1 MAPLVAF
8 AIVFAI
14 LLVALIKFKV
24 TPSVGLFAA
33 AILFGIMVG
42 MPIADILSKLPAGFG
57 NMMTSIGL
65 LIVFGSIFGD
75 ILGES
80 GATEELA
87 KGMVRL
93 FGKKN
98 DLLALNLVGF
108 ILSIPIYFG
117 CAYIMT
123 APLVNA
129 LQKISKKSMKGYV
142 IAIFTGLMLTHSCV
156 APTPGPLAVAGQVGA
171 NVGWFIIW
179 GIVVCLPA
187 SLLVGWLYA
196 NLVVSKEARKEAR
209 AAMKE
214 IVEDDELLA
223 PDPNKPSALTAF
235 LLVIFPIALIVFA
248 SVFAL
253 FTTEGPLYTF
263 ISFVGN
269 SNVALFIAMLL
280 KSVYEIALSY
290 GYSYETEEEKVFIL
304 KLIQI
309 AMLDGPDYLQ
319 ANAEF
324 NELID
329 QIVEDGD
336 SLEGY
341 RVDKVAQM
349 KATAESLSTEML
361 YTKFLQGQM
370 IVGIA
375 GGIFDP
381 IYINRI
387 SDYAVLK
394 YRRRFLR
401 KKMP

>member
-1 MAPLVAF
+1 MDLFNRKSPWEKEWEDLLKKESKFAEKRQAGPTSVLINKLDRFVPDKLSSTLNAAF
-8 AIVFAI
+8 YKGFEVIFEKGTVVIEKTYNKQQKEKDFQINTYAAELGADRKSVR
-14 LLVALIKFKV
+14 KFTKQAKSAKA
-24 TPSVGLFAA
+24 TNL
-33 AILFGIMVG
+33 MVSTVEG
-42 MPIADILSKLPAGFG
+42 
-57 NMMTSIGL
+57 IGL
-65 LIVFGSIFGD
+65 G
-75 ILGES
+75 
-80 GATEELA
+80 
-87 KGMVRL
+87 
-93 FGKKN
+93 
-98 DLLALNLVGF
+98 LVGAG
-108 ILSIPIYFG
+108 IPDI
-117 CAYIMT
+117 
-123 APLVNA
+123 P
-129 LQKISKKSMKGYV
+129 
-142 IAIFTGLMLTHSCV
+142 
-156 APTPGPLAVAGQVGA
+156 
-171 NVGWFIIW
+171 
-179 GIVVCLPA
+179 
-187 SLLVGWLYA
+187 
-196 NLVVSKEARKEAR
+196 
-209 AAMKE
+209 
-214 IVEDDELLA
+214 
-223 PDPNKPSALTAF
+223 
-235 LLVIFPIALIVFA
+235 
-248 SVFAL
+248 
-253 FTTEGPLYTF
+253 
-263 ISFVGN
+263 
-269 SNVALFIAMLL
+269 LFIAMLL

-319 ANAEF
+319 TNAEF

-349 KATAESLSTEML
+349 KATAESLSAEML